1 MHVVLQE
8 VNCSAINWTFLLY
21 FSTLFSVILRWTDG
35 SVVDYAN
42 WWDGEP
48 NNHDKSEQ
56 CAFMFTRTNGK
67 CKGCDSIFI
76 INNIS
81 AVIRVYVHHTGLR

>member
-1 MHVVLQE
+1 MDVALQE
-8 VNCSAINWTFLLY
+8 VYCSAINWKLVLSFPI
-21 FSTLFSVILRWTDG
+21 LFSVTSRWTDG
-35 SVVDYAN
+35 SVVDYVN

-67 CKGCDSIFI
+67 RKGCDSIFI
-76 INNIS
+76 I
-81 AVIRVYVHHTGLR
+81 TFPQ